1 MKLKTLDQEMSVCK
15 VVSISDIDLNGKF
28 FFIGKTDEE
37 ISLVCLTSDVPDNT
51 TDRVDGW
58 RTFRIEGVLDFSLIG
73 ILSEISKVLAENKIG
88 IFVVSTY
95 NTDYILVKKENL
107 QKAQQ
112 VLKGCRLRCSLENR
126 PFDICKAGLKQPAIR
141 PLDPWSVTSEKPD
154 IYFFSADSKKPQK
167 IEQIHSN
174 L

>member
-1 MKLKTLDQEMSVCK
+1 MKLKTLDQELSVCK

-58 RTFRIEGVLDFSLIG
+58 RTFRI
-73 ILSEISKVLAENKIG
+73 G

-112 VLKGCRLRCSLENR
+112 ALKA
-126 PFDICKAGLKQPAIR
+126 AGY
-141 PLDPWSVTSEKPD
+141 DVV
-154 IYFFSADSKKPQK
+154 
-167 IEQIHSN
+167 
-174 L
+174 

>member
-1 MKLKTLDQEMSVCK
+1 MKLKTLDQELSVCK

-58 RTFRIEGVLDFSLIG
+58 RTFRIEGVLDLIG
-73 ILSEISKVLAENKIG
+73 ILSEISKTLAENKIG

-112 VLKGCRLRCSLENR
+112 ALKA
-126 PFDICKAGLKQPAIR
+126 AGY
-141 PLDPWSVTSEKPD
+141 DVV
-154 IYFFSADSKKPQK
+154 
-167 IEQIHSN
+167 
-174 L
+174 

>member
-1 MKLKTLDQEMSVCK
+1 MKLKTLDQELSVCK

-28 FFIGKTDEE
+28 FFIGNTEE
-37 ISLVCLTSDVPDNT
+37 ISLVCLTSDVPENT

-73 ILSEISKVLAENKIG
+73 ILSEISKVLADNKIG

-112 VLKGCRLRCSLENR
+112 ALKASGYEV
-126 PFDICKAGLKQPAIR
+126 A
-141 PLDPWSVTSEKPD
+141 
-154 IYFFSADSKKPQK
+154 
-167 IEQIHSN
+167 
-174 L
+174 